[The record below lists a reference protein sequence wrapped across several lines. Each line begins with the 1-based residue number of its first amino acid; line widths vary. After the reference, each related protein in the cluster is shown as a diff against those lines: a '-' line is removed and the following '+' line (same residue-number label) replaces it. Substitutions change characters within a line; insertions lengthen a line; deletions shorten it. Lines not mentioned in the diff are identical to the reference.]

1 MHIHIQNQHFRKA
14 IADVSRVVSSKS
26 PFPSLTGIKLTAD
39 DHKLT
44 LIGSNSTTIIKKE
57 IPASEDTLVITEPG
71 SIIIPAVYLYELVKK
86 LPQDLSIHVDENHSI
101 TIRSKD
107 ILTRMKG
114 LNPYD
119 YPPLPELNHDSSI
132 EIESGELVQLIKQT
146 AFAVSS
152 NDTRPVLTGV
162 HFSIQKDEL
171 ITIATNSHRLA
182 LKKHKISSTIKG
194 DCIVPSAALFE
205 LNRLIEKDCSPV
217 NILITDHY
225 IVFTTAD
232 MSFYSR
238 LIEGSYPD
246 TSSLIPNDSKTTVTL
261 NTSDFLEGVDRACL
275 FAKEWRN
282 HNIQLELMHGS
293 HLKISSR
300 SSEIGKIKELQKLS
314 ALTGDNELILTLDGR
329 FLMEALKSINEDE
342 VSLCF
347 SGSMRPVLIH
357 PVDNLQHLQL
367 ISPVRAG

>member
-1 MHIHIQNQHFRKA
+1 MHIHIQDQHFRKA

-26 PFPSLTGIKLTAD
+26 PFPSLTGIKLIAD

-57 IPASEDTLVITEPG
+57 IPASEDTLVISEPG

-86 LPQDLSIHVDENHSI
+86 LPEDLSIHVDENHSI

-119 YPPLPELNHDSSI
+119 YPHLPELNHDSSI

-152 NDTRPVLTGV
+152 DDTRPVLTGV

-182 LKKHKISSTIKG
+182 LRKLRISATNKG
-194 DCIVPSAALFE
+194 DCIVPSTAMSE
-205 LNRLIEKDCSPV
+205 LIKLIDKDCTTVSM
-217 NILITDHY
+217 LISDHY
-225 IVFTTAD
+225 IIFTSAGTT
-232 MSFYSR
+232 FYSR

-246 TSSLIPNDSKTTVTL
+246 TSSLIPNDSKTILTL
-261 NTSDFLEGVDRACL
+261 KTRDFLKGVDRACL

-282 HNIQLELMHGS
+282 HNIQLELMHGLQ
-293 HLKISSR
+293 LKISSR
-300 SSEIGKIKELQKLS
+300 SSEIGKIEEVQKLS
-314 ALTGDNELILTLDGR
+314 AHTGDSDLVLTLDGR
-329 FLMEALKSINEDE
+329 FLMEALKSINGEE

-357 PVDNLQHLQL
+357 PVDDLQHLQL